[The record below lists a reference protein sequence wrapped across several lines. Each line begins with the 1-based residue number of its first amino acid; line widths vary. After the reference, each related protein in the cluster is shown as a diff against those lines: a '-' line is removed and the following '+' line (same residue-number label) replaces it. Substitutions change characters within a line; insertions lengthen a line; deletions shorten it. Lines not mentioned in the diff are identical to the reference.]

1 MAEKLGEALL
11 DLDTNDKPFR
21 KGVDDA
27 ERRATGLG
35 RTLDDVSRR
44 AVAMGKML
52 AVGAAAGVT
61 AMGYLVKRSIDAADE
76 MSKAALRAGTTTEEL
91 SRLAWAGELSDVS
104 LGALTTSMARLNNI
118 MAEVASGG
126 AKDTKAIFEGI
137 GVAVTEA
144 DGSLRASNE
153 VFLDVAEVISQ
164 MENGAERSALAMQ
177 LFGRSGADLIPLL
190 VNGRDGLRDM
200 ADEADRLG
208 KTISTQTGRDAE
220 QFNDT
225 LTRIG
230 AVVEGVGLKI
240 ATGILPDLQSLANKL
255 NDPAFATGAA
265 GMASTIVSALG
276 SVVDAITEV
285 LGWWGQLQRTVAFM
299 SSHDIFGN
307 PIEMSDQQK
316 RLAEFRAMWKTR
328 DQINAG
334 EMTAPGADFYTG
346 IFGGTSGSETGAGDT
361 TDWSALFSDLG
372 SSAGAAEDKVAALLS
387 SLRAER
393 DVLRE
398 TDPVQQRLI
407 SLREQLATATDI
419 QRGEVESLIRTIHEE
434 TQAWENSQAAAQMFG
449 DWAISSLEGLRKGTK
464 SAIDVLNDLV
474 DTLIMAVAQ
483 SMLLG
488 QGPLAGIFG
497 TASPG
502 GGVGGLLGGL
512 FSGFFAKGGLIPDG
526 TFGIVGEA
534 GPEPVIGTSRG
545 AMVLPN
551 SSLSG
556 MMGSGGNTV
565 AADITINGSNLSE
578 TELRQAITD
587 ALTDF
592 SRHSLPGRVAEINAD
607 PMARG

>member
-11 DLDTNDKPFR
+11 DLDTNDKGFR

-27 ERRATGLG
+27 ERRALGLG
-35 RTLDDVSRR
+35 RSLDDVSRR
-44 AVAMGKML
+44 AAAMGKML
-52 AVGAAAGVT
+52 AIGAAAGVT
-61 AMGYLVKRSIDAADE
+61 AMAYLVKRSIDAADE
-76 MSKAALRAGTTTEEL
+76 MSKAALRAGVTTEEL

-126 AKDTKAIFEGI
+126 AKDTKAVFDAI
-137 GVAVTEA
+137 GVAVTNA
-144 DGSLRASNE
+144 DGSLRNSND
-153 VFLDVAEVISQ
+153 VFLDVADVISR
-164 MENGAERSALAMQ
+164 MENGAERSALAIQ

-190 VNGRDGLRDM
+190 VNGRAGLRDM

-208 KTISTQTGRDAE
+208 KTIGTQTGRDAE

-230 AVVEGVGLKI
+230 AVVDGVGLKI
-240 ATGILPDLQSLANKL
+240 ATGALPQLQALATKL

-265 GMASTIVSALG
+265 GMASAIVGALG

-285 LGWWGQLQRTVAFM
+285 LGWWGQLQRTVSWMAT
-299 SSHDIFGN
+299 HDMFGN
-307 PIEMSDQQK
+307 PIALSEEAK
-316 RLAEFRAMWKTR
+316 NLARNRALWSTR

-334 EMTAPGADFYTG
+334 ERTAPGADFYTG
-346 IFGGTSGSETGAGDT
+346 IFGGGGESSAPAPVDFSGLFSGMGAGD
-361 TDWSALFSDLG
+361 
-372 SSAGAAEDKVAALLS
+372 AEDKIKQLIA
-387 SLRAER
+387 SLEIER
-393 DVLRE
+393 DLLRE

-407 SLREQLATATDI
+407 SMRTELANATST
-419 QRGEVESLIRTIHEE
+419 QRDEVEALITTIHAE

-449 DWAISSLEGLRKGTK
+449 DFAIENLEALRKGTK
-464 SAIDVLNDLV
+464 SLTDVVGDLV
-474 DTLIMAVAQ
+474 DMLIKAVLQ

-497 TASPG
+497 TASPK
-502 GGVGGLLGGL
+502 GGVGGLLSGL

-556 MMGSGGNTV
+556 MMGGGEGRGDV
-565 AADITINGSNLSE
+565 HVQINGSGLSQAE
-578 TELRQAITD
+578 LTEAIAD
-587 ALTDF
+587 AIDRF
-592 SRHSLPGRVAEINAD
+592 DRFVLPGRVNDINAD
-607 PMARG
+607 PLAVG

>member
-21 KGVDDA
+21 KGVDAA
-27 ERRATGLG
+27 ERLALGLG
-35 RTLDDVSRR
+35 RTFDDVGRR
-44 AVAMGKML
+44 AVAMGKVL

-61 AMGYLVKRSIDAADE
+61 AMGVLVKRSIDAADE

-126 AKDTKAIFEGI
+126 AEDTKAVFEAI
-137 GVAVTEA
+137 NVAVTNA
-144 DGSLRASNE
+144 DGSLRNSHD
-153 VFLDVAEVISQ
+153 VFLEVADVIAR
-164 MENGAERSALAMQ
+164 MENGAERSALAIQ

-190 VNGRDGLRDM
+190 VNGRTGLRDM

-208 KTISTQTGRDAE
+208 KTISTQAGKDAE

-230 AVVEGVGLKI
+230 AVVDGVGLKVGT
-240 ATGILPDLQSLANKL
+240 ALVPYLQSLADKL
-255 NDPAFATGAA
+255 ADPSFATNAQGLAIGVVGAINMVLDVISA
-265 GMASTIVSALG
+265 ASTKLSQFGNLLEWMA
-276 SVVDAITEV
+276 THN
-285 LGWWGQLQRTVAFM
+285 WWTGELDPEKMAARRAGAMAELSGQLGRG
-299 SSHDIFGN
+299 D
-307 PIEMSDQQK
+307 SD
-316 RLAEFRAMWKTR
+316 
-328 DQINAG
+328 
-334 EMTAPGADFYTG
+334 APDASFYNG
-346 IFGGTSGSETGAGDT
+346 IFAGAGDAPAGQSGSDT
-361 TDWSALFSDLG
+361 GWAGLFDGLGGSAS
-372 SSAGAAEDKVAALLS
+372 AAEDKVAALLT

-407 SLREQLATATDI
+407 SLREQLATATDT

-434 TQAWENSQAAAQMFG
+434 TQAWEASQAAAQMFG
-449 DWAISSLEGLRKGTK
+449 DFAVDNLEALRKGTK
-464 SAIDVLNDLV
+464 SVIDVIGDLV
-474 DTLIMAVAQ
+474 DMLMKAVLQ

-488 QGPLAGIFG
+488 QGPLSGLFG
-497 TASPG
+497 TANPA
-502 GGVGGLLGGL
+502 GGVGGLFGSI
-512 FSGFFAKGGLIPDG
+512 FAGFREKGGLIPNG

-551 SSLSG
+551 SSLGDALGASG
-556 MMGSGGNTV
+556 KSQVNN
-565 AADITINGSNLSE
+565 ITINGSGLSQAELSE
-578 TELRQAITD
+578 AIAD
-587 ALTDF
+587 AIDRF
-592 SRHSLPGRVAEINAD
+592 DRFVLPGRVNDINAD
-607 PMARG
+607 PLAVG